1 MFQQALNWINGQH
14 RQSGEGLGPGSS
26 GDQVW
31 HIRPPDLCQEK
42 SGLFLHVWGPE
53 GYWHIVDGETH
64 ELLQMTGQPVTLA
77 DLVQRRPE
85 WGVQREMIAKVLR
98 KVTQGLAHTAPP
110 TETQIENVSLNLTQ
124 ACNLHCATCYLSDR
138 ERSPQKLDADA
149 VIYFLEKLG
158 SRLSR
163 AASISL
169 LGGEPFLN
177 PEGVLAMAEW
187 AQRRRLSCNV
197 STNGTVPLGNV
208 IPQIRRAGLR
218 VQVSL
223 DGAAARTNDAIR
235 GVGSYERALN
245 TAQALIAGKI
255 HTTLCMVAC
264 RENLAELGDYLRL
277 ARRIGASEARILPL
291 KRLGNAE
298 QNRLEPA
305 PQLAI
310 LQGIAAELAHDPS
323 LETLLQSDLY
333 AIMRNLVR
341 DSSRRGS
348 CGSGTQ
354 TLLVQP
360 DGGIFPCA
368 NSTWAEGQ
376 LGTVK
381 DAPES
386 VVAKGAQ
393 WGAGISIDKLSHPC
407 YACVVKRWCLAG
419 CPGETQQR
427 EGALRNRHW
436 NCADLKESIL
446 FMMWQNSAAETVK
459 ETGRTRL

>member
-1 MFQQALNWINGQH
+1 MISRKLSQLTQKF
-14 RQSGEGLGPGSS
+14 GLRLGRTEADFPSPN
-26 GDQVW
+26 VW
-31 HIRPPDLCQEK
+31 HIRPPDLCQDK

-64 ELLQMTGQPVTLA
+64 DLLQMTGQPVTLA

-85 WGVQREMIAKVLR
+85 WAAQREIIVQVLR
-98 KVTQGLAHTAPP
+98 KVTRGLAHTVSPA
-110 TETQIENVSLNLTQ
+110 EIQIENVSLNLTQ

-138 ERSPQKLDADA
+138 ESSPQKLDVDA
-149 VIYFLEKLG
+149 VIAFLEKLG
-158 SRLSR
+158 PRLSR

-169 LGGEPFLN
+169 LGGEPFLH
-177 PEGVLAMAEW
+177 PEGVLAVAEW

-197 STNGTVPLGNV
+197 STNGTVPLGPI
-208 IPQIRRAGLR
+208 IPSLRRTGLR

-223 DGAAARTNDAIR
+223 DGATARTNDAIR
-235 GVGSYERALN
+235 GMGSYERALN

-255 HTTLCMVAC
+255 HTTLSLVAC

-298 QNRLEPA
+298 QNHLEPA

-310 LQGIAAELAHDPS
+310 LQGIADELARDPS

-360 DGGIFPCA
+360 DGRIFPCA
-368 NSTWAEGQ
+368 NSTWTEAQ
-376 LGTVK
+376 LGTVN
-381 DAPES
+381 DVPET
-386 VVAKGAQ
+386 VVAKGAE
-393 WGAGISIDKLSHPC
+393 WGSGISIDKPSHPC
-407 YACVVKRWCLAG
+407 YGCAVKRWCLAG

-427 EGALRNRHW
+427 DGGLRNRHW
-436 NCADLKESIL
+436 NCTDLKESIL
-446 FMMWQNSAAETVK
+446 FMMWQNSAASAAK